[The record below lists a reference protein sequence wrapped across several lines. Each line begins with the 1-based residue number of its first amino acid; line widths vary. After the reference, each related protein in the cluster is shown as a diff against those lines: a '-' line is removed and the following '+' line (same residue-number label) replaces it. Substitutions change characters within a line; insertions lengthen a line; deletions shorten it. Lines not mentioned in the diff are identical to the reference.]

1 MLTVSNIS
9 KSYIDNVLFN
19 NVNFNVNARD
29 RIAVIGPNGSG
40 KTTLFEIITGNVSP
54 DTGIISRR
62 KGSTIGYLQQEI
74 KSSSRRILLEDVVSS
89 STEITGLA
97 HRIDVLREEL
107 SEETDEE
114 TSAELLR
121 RLGELQSKFE
131 AAGGYNADHEARIVL
146 SGLGFAETDFIRP
159 LSDFSGGWLM
169 RAELAKLLFLNP
181 DLLLLDE
188 PTNHLDLESCIWFE
202 NYLETYQGAV
212 LVTSHDRAFL
222 NRVVSKVLAF
232 ERDEVIFYHGNYD
245 SYVIARQKDLEIK
258 EAAAKRQ
265 ELKIKKEMRF
275 IERFRY
281 KAKKAPQVQSRIKQL
296 AKMEKVV
303 VPRATKKIHFSFPT
317 PPRSGR
323 EVIVLNHVHKAYGPN
338 VVYRDLNLALY
349 RDDRVALIGPN
360 GAGKTTLL
368 RIMAGVLPFE
378 KGERRLGYNTTLA
391 YYAQYVLELL
401 EPGNNVLDELRR
413 VAPDEPEENL
423 RRILGAFLF
432 NADDIIKKVSVLSG
446 GEKSRLAIARM
457 LVQPMNFL
465 LMDEPTNHLD
475 IPSREILTDALEAYH
490 GTLCFITHDLTLIRE
505 IANKIID
512 IRDGK
517 VTLFQGDYD
526 DYLYWR
532 ESSLKAGPEVSMIL
546 KTEAVAGGT
555 TKEKRHQRKVAEAE
569 LRNTYYR
576 NTAPVRKRLAEI
588 EVELPTREKLLNE
601 VEILLSD
608 PEQYK
613 DSKRAAETVRE
624 YHRLVDTIKSLTEER
639 GKLLLES
646 ERLKQEFEKAKNSF
660 EYL

>member
-1 MLTVSNIS
+1 MLIVSNIS
-9 KSYIDNVLFN
+9 KSYIDNVLFL
-19 NVNFNVNARD
+19 NVSFNVNARD

-40 KTTLFEIITGNVSP
+40 KTTLFEIIVGNITL
-54 DTGIISRR
+54 DTGSVSRR
-62 KGSTIGYLQQEI
+62 KGTTIGYLKQEI
-74 KSSSRRILLEDVVSS
+74 ISSSKRMLLEDVVSS

-107 SEETDEE
+107 AEETDDE

-131 AAGGYNADHEARIVL
+131 AAGGYNTEHEARVVL
-146 SGLGFAETDFIRP
+146 SGLGFDEADFNRP
-159 LSDFSGGWLM
+159 LTDFSGGWLM

-202 NYLETYQGAV
+202 NYLETYEGAV

-232 ERDEVIFYHGNYD
+232 ERDEVIFHYGNYD
-245 SYVIARQKDLEIK
+245 SYVVARQKDLEIK

-265 ELKIKKEMRF
+265 EVKIKKEMRF

-281 KAKKAPQVQSRIKQL
+281 KAKKASQVQSRIKQL

-303 VPRATKKIHFSFPT
+303 VPRATKKIHFSFPD
-317 PPRSGR
+317 PPRSGQ
-323 EVIVLNHVHKAYGPN
+323 EVITLRNVYKAYGSN
-338 VVYRDLNLALY
+338 IVYRDLNLSLY
-349 RDDRVALIGPN
+349 RGDRAALIGPN

-378 KGERRLGYNTTLA
+378 KGERRLGHSAALA

-401 EPGNNVLDELRR
+401 VPENSVFDELRKI
-413 VAPDEPEENL
+413 APDEPEENL
-423 RRILGAFLF
+423 RRVLGAFLF
-432 NADDIIKKVSVLSG
+432 NADDILKKVSVLSG

-457 LVQPMNFL
+457 LMQPVNFL

-475 IPSREILTDALEAYH
+475 IASREILTDALEAYH
-490 GTLCFITHDLTLIRE
+490 GTLCFITHDLTLIRQ

-517 VTLFQGDYD
+517 VTVFQGDYNS
-526 DYLYWR
+526 YIYWR
-532 ESSLKAGPEVSMIL
+532 ETSSKAVTEVPQIE
-546 KTEAVAGGT
+546 KTDAVAVTT
-555 TKEKRHQRKVAEAE
+555 TKEKRHQRKVIEAE
-569 LRNTYYR
+569 LRNNCYQKTL
-576 NTAPVRKRLAEI
+576 PVRKRIAEI
-588 EVELPTREKLLNE
+588 DAELPKRKKRLSE

-613 DSKRAAETVRE
+613 DGTKAADTVRE
-624 YHRLVDTIKSLTEER
+624 YHKLVDTINSLTGEHE
-639 GKLLLES
+639 KLLAES
-646 ERLKQEFEKAKNSF
+646 ERLRREFEEAKKNL
-660 EYL
+660 ETI

>member
-1 MLTVSNIS
+1 MLTISNIS
-9 KSYIDNVLFN
+9 KAYVDNVLFN
-19 NVNFNVNARD
+19 NVSFNVNARD
-29 RIAVIGPNGSG
+29 RLAVIGPNGSG
-40 KTTLFEIITGNVSP
+40 KTTLFEIIVGNINP
-54 DTGIISRR
+54 DMGSISRR
-62 KGSTIGYLQQEI
+62 KGTTIGYLKQEI
-74 KSSSRRILLEDVVSS
+74 QSSSRRILLEDVVSS

-107 SEETDEE
+107 AEETDEE
-114 TSAELLR
+114 NSAELLR
-121 RLGELQSKFE
+121 RLGELQYKFE
-131 AAGGYNADHEARIVL
+131 AAGGYNTEYEARIVL
-146 SGLGFAETDFIRP
+146 SGLGFAEADFNRP
-159 LSDFSGGWLM
+159 LTEFSGGWLM

-232 ERDEVIFYHGNYD
+232 ERDKVIFHYGNYD
-245 SYVIARQKDLEIK
+245 SYIIARQKDLEIK

-265 ELKIKKEMRF
+265 ELKVKKEMRF

-281 KAKKAPQVQSRIKQL
+281 KAKKASQVQSRIKQL
-296 AKMEKVV
+296 EKMEKVV
-303 VPRATKKIHFSFPT
+303 VPRATKKIHFTFPT
-317 PPRSGR
+317 QPRSGQ
-323 EVIVLNHVHKAYGPN
+323 EVIALNHVYKSYGEN
-338 VVYRDLNLALY
+338 VVYRDLNLSLY
-349 RDDRVALIGPN
+349 RGDRAALIGPN

-378 KGERRLGYNTTLA
+378 QGERKLGYNAILA
-391 YYAQYVLELL
+391 YYAQHVLELL
-401 EPGNNVLDELRR
+401 RPENSVLGEMQR

-432 NADDIIKKVSVLSG
+432 NADDILKKVSVLSG

-457 LVQPMNFL
+457 LVQPINFL

-475 IPSREILTDALEAYH
+475 ITSREILTDALEAYR

-512 IRDGK
+512 IRDGR
-517 VTLFQGDYD
+517 VTVFQGDYD
-526 DYLYWR
+526 SYVYWK
-532 ESSLKAGPEVSMIL
+532 ESSSKAVPEALQNIKEDSTAVSM
-546 KTEAVAGGT
+546 
-555 TKEKRHQRKVAEAE
+555 TKEKRHQRKVVEGE

-576 NTAPVRKRLAEI
+576 NTAPVRKRIAEI
-588 EVELPTREKLLNE
+588 EAELPERKKRLSE
-601 VEILLSD
+601 VEVMLSD

-613 DSKRAAETVRE
+613 DGNRAGDTVRE
-624 YHRLVDTIKSLTEER
+624 YHKLVDTIKSLTEER
-639 GKLLLES
+639 GKLLVEF
-646 ERLKQEFEKAKNSF
+646 ERMKQEFEEAKSNLEF
-660 EYL
+660 

>member
-475 IPSREILTDALEAYH
+475 IPSREKLTDALEAYH

-517 VTLFQGDYD
+517 VTVFQGDYD

-532 ESSLKAGPEVSMIL
+532 ESSLKAGSEVSMIL